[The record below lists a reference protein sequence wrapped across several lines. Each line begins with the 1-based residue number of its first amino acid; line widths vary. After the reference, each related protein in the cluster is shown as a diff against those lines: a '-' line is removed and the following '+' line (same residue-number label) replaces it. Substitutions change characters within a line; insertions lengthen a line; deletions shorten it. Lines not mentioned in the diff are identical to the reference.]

1 MARRFRAT
9 VKMAVSREA
18 AFDYLGDPRKRP
30 EWQSSLRSVTL
41 SDPGAEPHLA
51 MSWVETMVIGVRP
64 RMEIV
69 QFQHPVVWAERGT
82 WRGVEMT
89 LGLTFEE
96 TDEGC
101 LVVADGAI
109 VGRHLYAVPAAVAGT
124 LAGLAIGGDLR
135 KAKKILERRTP

>member
-1 MARRFRAT
+1 MARRFRST
-9 VKMAVSREA
+9 VAMAVPREV
-18 AFDYLGDPRKRP
+18 AFDYLGDPRNRP
-30 EWQSSLRSVTL
+30 EWQSSLRSVTV
-41 SDPGAEPHLA
+41 SDPGAAPHQA
-51 MSWVETMVIGVRP
+51 MTWVETMVIGVHP

-69 QFQHPVVWAERGT
+69 EFQRPVVWAERGS
-82 WRGVEMT
+82 WRGVDMT

-96 TDEGC
+96 TAGGC

-109 VGRHLYAVPAAVAGT
+109 VGRRLYAVPAVVGGA